1 MIICPECST
10 KNIKDSKFCQNCGFG
25 LNSKVQTKKR
35 ISEEIDDVIFTPKK
49 KSKFWLFL
57 IIIALILIASGGFVY
72 LFGQQQETSSPEN
85 SVSANSKVDIELPT
99 WEKDINK
106 QYSFPLRD
114 AYGSIIS
121 NIYYSVDSVELRK
134 EIIVQGKKATAIEG
148 RQFLIVNISL
158 SNKYNKPVEMNTRDY
173 IRLSANNSNDWI
185 APDVHNDPVEIQAL
199 SSKFTKLG
207 FPINESD
214 TNLVLQ
220 VGQLNGTKN
229 TIRLDSDETSYSESS
244 ITVANNAKFDTN
256 VETQTPE
263 PDINPSEQLSGTYC
277 TNPVEII
284 SLNSIES
291 LGSGRVK
298 LSWTPLNKATT
309 SYSIFYS
316 TSPMGF
322 TLLTSAGSSGSQE
335 IGGLPQNTKYYFL
348 VQTQYIEAPKGCS
361 TSYSKSVIIN

>member
-1 MIICPECST
+1 MKGSQ
-10 KNIKDSKFCQNCGFG
+10 FCQNCGLN
-25 LNSKVQTKKR
+25 LNSKVKTQKR

-57 IIIALILIASGGFVY
+57 IIIILILSASGGLVY
-72 LFGQQQETSSPEN
+72 FLIQQQDTSSPEN
-85 SVSANSKVDIELPT
+85 SVSANSEVDVESPT

-114 AYGSIIS
+114 AHGNVIS
-121 NIYYSVDSVELRK
+121 NIDYSVDSVELRK

-158 SNKYNKPVEMNTRDY
+158 SNKYSRSIEMNTRDY

-185 APDVHNDPVEIQAL
+185 APDIHNDPVEIQAL

-220 VGQLNGTKN
+220 IGELDGTKN
-229 TIRLDSDETSYSESS
+229 TIRLDSDETSYSEPS
-244 ITVANNAKFDTN
+244 IIDTNNTKVDTN
-256 VETQTPE
+256 VETQIPE
-263 PDINPSEQLSGTYC
+263 PTIHPSEQLTGTYC

-284 SLNSIES
+284 SLNSVES
-291 LGSGRVK
+291 LGSGKAK
-298 LSWTPLNKATT
+298 LTWTPLNKATT

-316 TSPMGF
+316 TSPSGF

-335 IGGLPQNTKYYFL
+335 VGGLSQNTKYYFL